1 MIGSV
6 AGARTLPAPLTGRAS
21 GVALA
26 VASMT
31 TIQLGA
37 ALSEP
42 LFDRVEPAGLA
53 ALRLAFAALI
63 LWPFVRPRV
72 RGRTG
77 ADVAAAVALGACSG
91 VLTLAFFEAIARIP
105 LGVAVTI
112 EFLGPLGVALAG
124 SRRAR
129 DVAWVLLAGAGVAL
143 LTLGEGAGGPL
154 AVAGIAFA
162 CVAGMCWAGYIVLTK
177 HVGER
182 WAGLEGLSVS
192 LGVAALV
199 ALPAGVAAAG
209 SELADPAAVLA
220 AAGLALLMPLL
231 PYCFELFALR
241 RLPTALFGVIMS
253 LEPAIAALLGFVILD
268 QRLAAA
274 GVVAIAMVSLAS
286 AGATLTGDAEPPPAD
301 EPLHPS

>member
-1 MIGSV
+1 MIGTV
-6 AGARTLPAPLTGRAS
+6 DGARTLPLPAAGLAS
-21 GVALA
+21 GISLA

-42 LFDRVEPAGLA
+42 LFDRIGPTGLVALRLMLA
-53 ALRLAFAALI
+53 ALL
-63 LWPFVRPRV
+63 LWPFARPRL
-72 RGRTG
+72 RGR
-77 ADVAAAVALGACSG
+77 ARSDLAAAVALGACSG
-91 VLTLAFFEAIARIP
+91 LLTLAFFEAIARIP

-112 EFLGPLGVALAG
+112 EFLGPLGVALAF
-124 SRRAR
+124 SRHAR

-154 AVAGIAFA
+154 DAAGVAFA
-162 CVAGMCWAGYIVLTK
+162 CLAGACWAAYILLTK
-177 HVGER
+177 RVGAR

-199 ALPAGVAAAG
+199 TLPAGVGAAG
-209 SELADPAAVLA
+209 DELLVPAVLVA
-220 AAGLALLMPLL
+220 ALGLALLSPLL
-231 PYCFELFALR
+231 PFVFELVALR

-253 LEPAIAALLGFVILD
+253 LEPAIAALLGFLILD
-268 QRLAAA
+268 QGLAVS

-286 AGATLTGDAEPPPAD
+286 AGATLGAAGPREVD
-301 EPLHPS
+301 EPVHGA